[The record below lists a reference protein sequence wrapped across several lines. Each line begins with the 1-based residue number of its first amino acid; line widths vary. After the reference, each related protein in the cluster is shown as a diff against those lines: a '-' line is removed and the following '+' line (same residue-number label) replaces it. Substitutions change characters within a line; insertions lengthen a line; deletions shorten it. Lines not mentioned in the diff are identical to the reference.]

1 MLFFTRDPS
10 YEELE
15 NRTIDENM
23 IEVRWGVE
31 VSKVWYVMDK
41 LVSEI
46 DHDIQV
52 TLPGVGTGGAIA
64 PD

>member
-23 IEVRWGVE
+23 IEVRCGDV
-31 VSKVWYVMDK
+31 VWYVMDK

>member
-10 YEELE
+10 YEEPE

-23 IEVRWGVE
+23 IEVWCGE
-31 VSKVWYVMDK
+31 VRYGMLWTSWVMK
-41 LVSEI
+41 I